1 MYVARRRKGQVGP
14 GAAPILLKQ
23 ACVQGATHSV
33 YSILRLYFAPLQSEW
48 MISLCRAFILLASSL
63 FPYVIY
69 QHTVKRAYIA
79 YRSDLDRTIDQA
91 LRKLDQANKALQSF
105 AVDALQIIAVGG
117 VAALFPT
124 LRDAVVT
131 EAQQQLQQDEQQ
143 QFHHQQQKPVAHAS
157 RGLGGGGE
165 GGSSLRLASVV
176 DGNDNSCSDVTL
188 RPQTH
193 FQQPDERVDAIA
205 TALAGQH
212 LNGAI
217 QRSVVQ
223 PPKPRYED
231 AYQMRLQFR
240 RRASMRANKKKS
252 EQ

>member
-23 ACVQGATHSV
+23 ACVQGTTHSV
-33 YSILRLYFAPLQSEW
+33 YTILRLYFAPLQSDW
-48 MISLCRAFILLASSL
+48 LISLCRFLILLASTV
-63 FPYVIY
+63 FPDTVY
-69 QHTVKRAYIA
+69 QNTVKRIYIA
-79 YRSDLDRTIDQA
+79 YKSDLDRTIDQA
-91 LRKLDQANKALQSF
+91 LRKLDEANKALQSF

-124 LRDAVVT
+124 LRDA
-131 EAQQQLQQDEQQ
+131 AQQQLQQDEQQ
-143 QFHHQQQKPVAHAS
+143 KQLHQQQRQKPVAHVSS
-157 RGLGGGGE
+157 RGLGGGGD
-165 GGSSLRLASVV
+165 GSLLASVV
-176 DGNDNSCSDVTL
+176 DGDDNSCSDVTL

-240 RRASMRANKKKS
+240 RRASVRANKKKN
-252 EQ
+252 EQQ